1 MRKKGVYKTE
11 KEVQRNANKEK
22 ILQFGL
28 FFLVLVTIPQ
38 KKNHPRN
45 SS

>member
-28 FFLVLVTIPQ
+28 LVTIPQ